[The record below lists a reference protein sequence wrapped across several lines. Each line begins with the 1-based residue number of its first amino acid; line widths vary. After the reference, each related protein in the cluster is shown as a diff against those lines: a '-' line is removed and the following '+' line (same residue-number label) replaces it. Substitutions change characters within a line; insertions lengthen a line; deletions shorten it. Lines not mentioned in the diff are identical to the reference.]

1 MPWRLYLA
9 EQLDHPQLHPF
20 CSFFELLALAFL
32 VEVDLKVWCDPRGS
46 LCSLSAGPVCRR
58 FVLLGK
64 AWSWW
69 AFVEATEAYRMPL
82 GVESGRA

>member
-1 MPWRLYLA
+1 MKRSRSGRVLYVHA
-9 EQLDHPQLHPF
+9 MEIISRGDADHPQLHPF

-32 VEVDLKVWCDPRGS
+32 VEVDLEVWCDPRDS
-46 LCSLSAGPVCRR
+46 RRSLSAGPVCWR

-69 AFVEATEAYRMPL
+69 AIVEATEA
-82 GVESGRA
+82 